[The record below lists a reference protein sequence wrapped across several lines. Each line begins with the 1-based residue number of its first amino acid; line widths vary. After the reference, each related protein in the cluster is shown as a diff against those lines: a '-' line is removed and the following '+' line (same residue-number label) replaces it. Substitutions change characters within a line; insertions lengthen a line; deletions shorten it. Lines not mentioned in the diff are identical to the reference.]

1 MKLKPYEQGALD
13 SLCGI
18 YSIVNAMRVIRGLSN
33 EESQELFTQI
43 IGYLEDNKSLAVT
56 LAQGISITVM
66 GSIFKDVIGEK
77 IDRAIPFQKQ
87 TDVRISEFW
96 TEMTRFLHMK
106 RLKGEKRVIL
116 LSLGGLHDH
125 WTIVRKISSKRIWLF
140 DSIGL
145 QNLDRSKC
153 TTRKAS
159 SSRRHL
165 IYPTQTYFLK
175 QNQNVS

>member
-1 MKLKPYEQGALD
+1 MKLKPHEQGALS

-18 YSIVNAMRVIRGLSN
+18 YSIVNAMRIVRGLNN
-33 EESQELFTQI
+33 EESKELFSQI
-43 IGYLEDNKSLAVT
+43 ISYLEENKKLSVSLT
-56 LAQGISITVM
+56 SGISITVM
-66 GSIFKDVIGEK
+66 GSIFKDIVGEK

-87 TDVRISEFW
+87 TDVGISEFW
-96 TEMTRFLHMK
+96 TEMTRFLHAK
-106 RLKGEKRVIL
+106 RTKGEKRAIL

-145 QNLDRSKC
+145 RNLDRSKC

-175 QNQNVS
+175 QNQAVS

>member
-1 MKLKPYEQGALD
+1 MKPKPYEQGALD

-43 IGYLEDNKSLAVT
+43 ISYLEENKSLAIT
-56 LAQGISITVM
+56 LAEGISITVM
-66 GSIFKDVIGEK
+66 GSIFKDIIGEK

-96 TEMTRFLHMK
+96 IEMARFLHKK
-106 RLKGEKRVIL
+106 RAKGEKRVIL

-125 WTIVRKISSKRIWLF
+125 WTIVRKITSKRIWLF

-145 QNLDRSKC
+145 RNLDRSKC

-175 QNQNVS
+175 QNQSVS

>member
-1 MKLKPYEQGALD
+1 MKFKPYEQGALD

-18 YSIVNAMRVIRGLSN
+18 YSIVNAMRVVRGLSN
-33 EESQELFTQI
+33 EDSQELFTQI
-43 IGYLEDNKSLAVT
+43 ICYLEENKNLAVT

-66 GSIFKDVIGEK
+66 GSIFKDIIGEK

-87 TDVRISEFW
+87 TDVGISEFW
-96 TEMTRFLHMK
+96 TEMARFLYEK
-106 RLKGEKRVIL
+106 RAKGEKRAIL

-125 WTIVRKISSKRIWLF
+125 WTIVRKITSKRIWLF

-145 QNLDRSKC
+145 RNLDRSKC

-175 QNQNVS
+175 QNQYVL

>member
-18 YSIVNAMRVIRGLSN
+18 YSIVNAMRVIRGLNN
-33 EESQELFTQI
+33 EESQELFKQI
-43 IGYLEDNKSLAVT
+43 IGYLEDTRSLAVT

-87 TDVRISEFW
+87 TDVAISEFW
-96 TEMTRFLHMK
+96 TEMTRFLHEK
-106 RLKGEKRVIL
+106 RAKGEKRVIL

-125 WTIVRKISSKRIWLF
+125 WTIVRKISSKRIWL
-140 DSIGL
+140 SI
-145 QNLDRSKC
+145 QSVCVIWTAANVQH
-153 TTRKAS
+153 A
-159 SSRRHL
+159 RHHPAGA
-165 IYPTQTYFLK
+165 I
-175 QNQNVS
+175 

>member
-43 IGYLEDNKSLAVT
+43 ISYLEDNKTLAVT
-56 LAQGISITVM
+56 LAEGISITVL
-66 GSIFKDVIGEK
+66 GSIFKDIIGEK

-87 TDVRISEFW
+87 TDVGISEFW
-96 TEMTRFLHMK
+96 TEMTRFLHAK
-106 RLKGEKRVIL
+106 RTKGEKRAIL

-145 QNLDRSKC
+145 RNLDRSKC

-159 SSRRHL
+159 SSRRHW
-165 IYPTQTYFLK
+165 IHPTQTYFLK
-175 QNQNVS
+175 QNHGVS

>member
-18 YSIVNAMRVIRGLSN
+18 YSIVNAMRVIEGLSN
-33 EESQELFTQI
+33 EESQKLFKKI
-43 IGYLEDNKSLAVT
+43 IAYLEENKSLAET
-56 LAQGISITVM
+56 LASGISITVM
-66 GSIFKDVIGEK
+66 GTIFKDVIGDQ
-77 IDRAIPFQKQ
+77 INRAIPFQKH
-87 TDVRISEFW
+87 TDVSISEFW
-96 TEMTRFLHMK
+96 KEMTRFLHEK
-106 RLKGEKRVIL
+106 RPKGEKRVIL

-125 WTIVRKISSKRIWLF
+125 WTIVRKISNKRIWLF

-145 QNLDRSKC
+145 RNLDRSKC

-159 SSRRHL
+159 SSRLHL

-175 QNQNVS
+175 RNHNVC